1 MTTKHDNGASTRE
14 QYRWCT
20 SDQLKH
26 SKTIPREMVGA
37 NVYDALNALHLKEL
51 VRHAAAVAQ
60 ANSAKAARKSDSGA
74 TFMKLQTHLFRT
86 FPL

>member
-51 VRHAAAVAQ
+51 ARHAAAVANG
-60 ANSAKAARKSDSGA
+60 AGAA
-74 TFMKLQTHLFRT
+74 QHLPN
-86 FPL
+86 PLL